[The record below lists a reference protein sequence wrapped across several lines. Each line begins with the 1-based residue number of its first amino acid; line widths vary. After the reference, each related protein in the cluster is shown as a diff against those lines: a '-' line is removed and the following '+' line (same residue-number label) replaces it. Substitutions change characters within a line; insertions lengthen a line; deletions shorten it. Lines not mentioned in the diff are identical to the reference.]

1 MTVSQF
7 DTAVNRQRS
16 ALQSQSMPSQ
26 PSFQTTKV
34 RDLNN

>member
-1 MTVSQF
+1 MTVSRF
-7 DTAVNRQRS
+7 DTAVNHWRS

-26 PSFQTTKV
+26 PSFQVTKV